1 MRNLFWMFLA
11 ITLTGVV
18 YLVMFVD
25 IRFAYSLIFFLPTW
39 CVGVYDIFQ
48 VRHTLK
54 SNYPLLG
61 RLRYVMEELRPKIYQ
76 YFVESDTDGTPISRI
91 LRSVVY
97 QRAKGA
103 IQSKPFGTQLNVYE
117 EGHEWINHS
126 IYPIDEH
133 KIQDANL
140 RVLVGSKHCK
150 FPYSLSILNVS
161 AMSYGALSSTAIEAL
176 NLGARIGGFAH
187 NTGEGGISEFHKKSG
202 GDLIWQ
208 IGTGYF
214 GARNSDGTFNEE
226 KFRENALLP
235 QVKMIEI
242 KLSQGAKPGHG
253 GILPAKKNTPEIAK
267 IRGVE
272 EGKTVIS
279 PPFHSAFSNNEG
291 LVLFIQKLRE
301 LSGGKPIGIKLCY
314 GKDEE
319 FRELCQ
325 TMKVME
331 NYPDFITIDGAEGG
345 TGAAPLEFSDSI
357 GTPLVEGLI
366 RAKNY
371 LDQFHLKNEIKII
384 ASGKIVTG
392 FHLVKALSLG
402 ADACNCARA
411 MMLALGCIQALLCNT
426 NKCPAG
432 IATQDPSLLKGL
444 NVPNKGERVANFHR
458 ETVNSVREIIAAAG
472 YDSVEKLNRK
482 DIFRRIGPTKI
493 ASLEE
498 IYPSYTTEVTDI
510 EVGFEL

>member
-1 MRNLFWMFLA
+1 MRNLFWLFLG
-11 ITLTGVV
+11 ITVSLQAFLMISVDLRFG
-18 YLVMFVD
+18 YL
-25 IRFAYSLIFFLPTW
+25 LLFFLPTW
-39 CVGVYDIFQ
+39 VVGLYDIFQ

-61 RLRYVMEELRPKIYQ
+61 RLRYVMEDLRPKIYQ

-133 KIQDANL
+133 RITNDNL
-140 RVLVGSKHCK
+140 RVLVGSKKCK
-150 FPYSLSILNVS
+150 TPYSLSILNVS
-161 AMSYGALSSTAIEAL
+161 AMSYGALSKTAVEAL
-176 NLGARIGGFAH
+176 NLGAKIGGFAH
-187 NTGEGGISEFHKKSG
+187 NTGEGGISDFHKKSG

-214 GARNSDGTFNEE
+214 GARNPDGTFSEE
-226 KFRENALLP
+226 KFKANALLA

-253 GILPAKKNTPEIAK
+253 GILPAKKNTQEIAS

-272 EGKTVIS
+272 VGKTVIS
-279 PPFHSAFSNNEG
+279 PPFHSAFTNNEE
-291 LVLFIQKLRE
+291 LIHFIQKLRD

-314 GKDEE
+314 GKDDE

-325 TMKVME
+325 TMKVMD

-357 GTPLVEGLI
+357 GTPLVEGLVK
-366 RAKNY
+366 AKDY
-371 LDQFHLKNEIKII
+371 LDQFHLKQEIKLI

-392 FHLVKALSLG
+392 FHLVRALSLG

-432 IATQDPSLLKGL
+432 IATQDPTLSKGL
-444 NVPNKGERVANFHR
+444 NVPNKGQRVASFHR
-458 ETVNSVREIIAAAG
+458 ETVSSVREIIAAAG
-472 YDSVEKLNRK
+472 YDNVEKLSRK

-498 IYPSYTTEVTDI
+498 IYPSYSSQKSDA
-510 EVGFEL
+510 EVGYEL